1 MRTLQIASMVPGT
14 AGEPFGVQMKKA
26 TRKIF
31 VKKVLV
37 LEGTERD
44 WWVIDPEGAQKA
56 D

>member
-14 AGEPFGVQMKKA
+14 AGKPFGVHVKKV

-31 VKKVLV
+31 VKEVLV

-44 WWVIDPEGAQKA
+44 WWVIEPEGAKKA